1 MRLSGRIAPVTGGSS
16 GFGHATAER
25 FVAAGATTTVTG
37 RNEAALGRAAQR
49 LGAGAIALR
58 SDMLGAVLF
67 LASHDASDVQGAE
80 ISAGGGPRGATRR
93 APTFQA

>member
-1 MRLSGRIAPVTGGSS
+1 MRLSGRIVLVTGGSS

-25 FVAAGATTTVTG
+25 FVAAGATTTITG
-37 RNEAALGRAAQR
+37 RNEAALATAAQG
-49 LGAGAIALR
+49 LGAGAVALR

-67 LASHDASDVQGAE
+67 LASHYASDVQGAG
-80 ISAGGGPRGATRR
+80 IVAGGGPRGATRR